1 MTLGEIAKVAADPS
15 NLADDMEPGLR
26 GEGVWDPEEATFPFG
41 THVSIVEV
49 DTETGEVK
57 VLRHIA
63 CDDAGLILTRLVV
76 AGQVH
81 GGVAQG
87 IGQALFEEFRYDDGL
102 PLTSNLTT
110 YLIPSAGSL
119 PTFTIDHTETETPEN
134 PLGAKGIGEAGTI
147 GSTPAVVNAV
157 IDALS
162 TYGIH
167 HLDMP
172 LTAGKVWEAIRKATE
187 SEP

>member
-1 MTLGEIAKVAADPS
+1 VAADPS

-26 GEGVWDPEEATFPFG
+26 GEGVWEQEEATFPFG

-49 DTETGEVK
+49 DTETGEVR

-63 CDDAGLILTRLVV
+63 CDDAGVILNRLVV
-76 AGQVH
+76 DGQVH
-81 GGVAQG
+81 GGIAQG
-87 IGQALFEEFRYDDGL
+87 IGQALLEEFRYDDGN

-110 YLIPSAGSL
+110 YLIPSAGTL
-119 PTFTIDHTETETPEN
+119 PSFGIDHTETETPEN

-157 IDALS
+157 VDALAPF
-162 TYGIH
+162 GIR

-172 LTAGKVWEAIRKATE
+172 LTAGKVWEAIRKATATGDRA
-187 SEP
+187 EP